1 MRSARLVDL
10 NSALA
15 GRYVIERELG
25 SGGMATVYLAQDVKH
40 RRTVAIKVL
49 RPELAAAIGADRFLR
64 EIEIAAHLNHPRIL
78 ALYDSG
84 AVTIGS
90 EPCLYYVMPHVVG
103 GSLRDRLRREKQLPV
118 EVALGITRQVAAALE
133 HAHTRGL
140 IHRDIK
146 PENILLFEGEA
157 MLSDFGIAL
166 EVGPTHGDR
175 LTGTGVSLGTTEYM
189 SPEQALGERDLD
201 VRSDIYSLG
210 CVLYEMLAGE
220 PPFTGPTALAVI
232 AKRLTEAPPLVRR
245 VRETVTAAVEQA
257 LTTALA
263 NVAADRFD
271 SAAAFAEALSRPAD
285 TRQRARSVAVLPFLN
300 LSADPENEY
309 FADGITEDVIANL
322 SKIRVLKVLS
332 RTSVM
337 PFKKRELSLREIGT
351 RLDAATVLEG
361 SVRRAGDRVR
371 IVAQLIDAE
380 TDQHLW
386 AETYDRQLTDIFA
399 IQSDVALNIAT
410 ALKAELSPEE
420 KSQVRKEPTDDIEA
434 YQLYLMGQHCLNRW
448 TREGIDQGIRHF
460 EMAVAR
466 DPNYALAHAAIANAY
481 IELGL
486 GLGAGALRPAEA
498 YERARVAVARALE
511 IDGSLAEAH
520 SMNAFLKFVCDYDW
534 EEAEEEF
541 KRAIELNPKSGASY
555 DAYGL
560 MLSALGRYDEAIEM
574 QRLAHEQ
581 DPLAYRLDIA
591 TTFLRAGRIDEA
603 LQAASEVT
611 QLEPHFATGH
621 ATLGWAYL
629 QKGIPE
635 KGVAELEKAVS
646 LSPDSTL
653 FLSQLGQALA
663 LTGRDA
669 EARNILRRMEELSR
683 ERYVS
688 PYHFAYV
695 YTGLGEQDTAMD
707 WLERSYQERAGG
719 VYGVK
724 GSFLFVSLRPHPRF
738 QALLRKMNLA

>member
-1 MRSARLVDL
+1 
-10 NSALA
+10 
-15 GRYVIERELG
+15 
-25 SGGMATVYLAQDVKH
+25 
-40 RRTVAIKVL
+40 
-49 RPELAAAIGADRFLR
+49 
-64 EIEIAAHLNHPRIL
+64 
-78 ALYDSG
+78 
-84 AVTIGS
+84 
-90 EPCLYYVMPHVVG
+90 
-103 GSLRDRLRREKQLPV
+103 
-118 EVALGITRQVAAALE
+118 
-133 HAHTRGL
+133 
-140 IHRDIK
+140 
-146 PENILLFEGEA
+146 
-157 MLSDFGIAL
+157 
-166 EVGPTHGDR
+166 
-175 LTGTGVSLGTTEYM
+175 
-189 SPEQALGERDLD
+189 
-201 VRSDIYSLG
+201 
-210 CVLYEMLAGE
+210 
-220 PPFTGPTALAVI
+220 
-232 AKRLTEAPPLVRR
+232 
-245 VRETVTAAVEQA
+245 
-257 LTTALA
+257 
-263 NVAADRFD
+263 
-271 SAAAFAEALSRPAD
+271 
-285 TRQRARSVAVLPFLN
+285 
-300 LSADPENEY
+300 
-309 FADGITEDVIANL
+309 
-322 SKIRVLKVLS
+322 
-332 RTSVM
+332 
-337 PFKKRELSLREIGT
+337 
-351 RLDAATVLEG
+351 
-361 SVRRAGDRVR
+361 
-371 IVAQLIDAE
+371 
-380 TDQHLW
+380 
-386 AETYDRQLTDIFA
+386 
-399 IQSDVALNIAT
+399 
-410 ALKAELSPEE
+410 
-420 KSQVRKEPTDDIEA
+420 
-434 YQLYLMGQHCLNRW
+434 
-448 TREGIDQGIRHF
+448 
-460 EMAVAR
+460 
-466 DPNYALAHAAIANAY
+466 
-481 IELGL
+481 
-486 GLGAGALRPAEA
+486 
-498 YERARVAVARALE
+498 VARALE

-541 KRAIELNPKSGASY
+541 KLAIELNPKSGASY

-669 EARNILRRMEELSR
+669 EARTILRRMEELSR

-724 GSFLFVSLRPHPRF
+724 GSFLFVSLRSHPRF